1 MDTRTRLTLPSIHPR
16 SALTS
21 NRRHLARRVKPRTLD
36 HAPCE
41 KMCVRYFGR
50 FIALLADAHAP
61 LSCGCRSEPPH
72 DFACASLVA
81 NDVDAIDVGGC
92 ETRRIALARRPR
104 G

>member
-50 FIALLADAHAP
+50 FIALLADAHRTPVLRVSFRTAP
-61 LSCGCRSEPPH
+61 RLRMRVSRRERCRR
-72 DFACASLVA
+72 D
-81 NDVDAIDVGGC
+81 
-92 ETRRIALARRPR
+92 
-104 G
+104 